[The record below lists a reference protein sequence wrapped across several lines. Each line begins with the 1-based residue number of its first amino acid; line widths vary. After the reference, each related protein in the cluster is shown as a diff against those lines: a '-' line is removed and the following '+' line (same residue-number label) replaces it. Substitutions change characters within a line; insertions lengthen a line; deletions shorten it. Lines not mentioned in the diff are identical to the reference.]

1 MRIISKK
8 AIVEFCRVNRRK
20 DAPAAKTAMLAWHAE
35 AKAAKWLKS
44 ADIKARYG
52 SADILTAD
60 RAVFDICGNNY
71 RIVARIKYGPKGI
84 VWIRFVGTHAQYDK
98 INARE
103 V

>member
-1 MRIISKK
+1 
-8 AIVEFCRVNRRK
+8 
-20 DAPAAKTAMLAWHAE
+20 MLA
-35 AKAAKWLKS
+35 L
-44 ADIKARYG
+44 
-52 SADILTAD
+52 ADILTAD
-60 RAVFDICGNNY
+60 RVVFDICGNNY